1 MRRMIE
7 SSEGEGKRRTVI
19 LLTYLL
25 VLGFLKH
32 LVLFSV
38 DTVEKDGFA
47 LEKDED
53 QNRADVAQL
62 YIPSIEKV

>member
-1 MRRMIE
+1 MVK
-7 SSEGEGKRRTVI
+7 SLEGEGKRRTVI
-19 LLTYLL
+19 LLTHLL

-38 DTVEKDGFA
+38 DTVEKD
-47 LEKDED
+47 ED
-53 QNRADVAQL
+53 QNRADVAEL